1 MLELVN
7 LCKAFGQ
14 RVVADHLSL
23 TVADGETLA
32 LLGPSGCGKSTL
44 LKMIAGLE
52 RPDAGQI
59 RLGGVD
65 LTALAPE
72 ARQVALMFQDF
83 ALFPHL
89 DVRDNVAFGLIERR
103 LPRREAYAQAER
115 ALAELGLAGYGAR
128 RVWTLSGGEQQRVAL
143 ARALVTS
150 PRLLLLDEPFSSLDA
165 HLRQSLQAEF
175 RRRLAAAR
183 IPAILVTH
191 DRAEAFAL
199 ADRVA
204 VLQQGKVVQCGRPQE
219 LLAAPRNAWVASF
232 IGYHNV
238 LDDGVLPEQAF
249 LLGPAHPPARV
260 ERVDSLS
267 EGIRVEL
274 TQQAARFTLTLSA
287 REAAQFPEG
296 LRAGQNIGLGIDRS
310 RLIRFAGA

>member
-1 MLELVN
+1 M
-7 LCKAFGQ
+7 
-14 RVVADHLSL
+14 
-23 TVADGETLA
+23 
-32 LLGPSGCGKSTL
+32 
-44 LKMIAGLE
+44 
-52 RPDAGQI
+52 
-59 RLGGVD
+59 
-65 LTALAPE
+65 
-72 ARQVALMFQDF
+72 
-83 ALFPHL
+83 
-89 DVRDNVAFGLIERR
+89 
-103 LPRREAYAQAER
+103 
-115 ALAELGLAGYGAR
+115 LGLVKLEAMGAR
-128 RVWTLSGGEQQRVAL
+128 KPNQLSGGQRQRVAL

-175 RRRLAAAR
+175 RHRLAAAH
-183 IPAILVTH
+183 IPVILVTH

-204 VLQQGKVVQCGRPQE
+204 VLQQGRVVQCGRPQE

-267 EGIRVEL
+267 EGVRVEL

-287 REAAQFPEG
+287 REAAQFPDG
-296 LRAGQNIGLGIDRS
+296 LRAGQDIGLGIDRS